1 MRLYSNFKFDS
12 MSQYWLI
19 TAFHLLTLIFLVNG
33 CGSDSAE
40 IIVPAEEGY
49 DWPSTER
56 DYWPTEGWREAP
68 MEQHNLDPEKMQK
81 AEDFANRDELSK
93 ALLVVR
99 NGYVVYEKY
108 FHGGSVEQSSNT
120 WSVTKSFTSALVGL
134 IWDRQM
140 IESTDQFMRDLMPE
154 YPQFHEIRLHHAL
167 TNTTGLSW
175 KEEGP
180 LWVEWIFSEDWVAH
194 ALERGQIAEP
204 GEKFY
209 YSSGNSQFLTA
220 LVEEKTGQSPGVIAK
235 RDLFDPLGIEFH
247 PLEEPIQYTRWED
260 YMEPLSQTWRRD
272 PMGIETAGFG
282 LYLTARDMAKFGY
295 LYLNRG
301 RWEDQRILSEDWV
314 KASTSEQV
322 TNIYGRYS
330 YGYQWYIT
338 LVAGEPSFLA
348 SGYGG
353 QIIGVVPSLDLVV
366 VLKYEAE
373 DPVHPV
379 SGSKHDDMRLFE
391 LVVRSV
397 VD

>member
-1 MRLYSNFKFDS
+1 
-12 MSQYWLI
+12 MS
-19 TAFHLLTLIFLVNG
+19 FL
-33 CGSDSAE
+33 
-40 IIVPAEEGY
+40 
-49 DWPSTER
+49 
-56 DYWPTEGWREAP
+56 
-68 MEQHNLDPEKMQK
+68 
-81 AEDFANRDELSK
+81 
-93 ALLVVR
+93 
-99 NGYVVYEKY
+99 
-108 FHGGSVEQSSNT
+108 
-120 WSVTKSFTSALVGL
+120 
-134 IWDRQM
+134 
-140 IESTDQFMRDLMPE
+140 PE
-154 YPQFHEIRLHHAL
+154 YPEFNQIRLHHAL

-194 ALERGQIAEP
+194 ALERGQVAQP
-204 GEKFY
+204 GERFY

-220 LVEEKTGQSPGVIAK
+220 LVMAKTGQSPGLLAK
-235 RDLFDPLGIEFH
+235 KELFTPLGIEFY
-247 PLEEPIQYTRWED
+247 PLDESIQYTRWEE

-295 LYLNRG
+295 LYLNQG
-301 RWEDQRILSEDWV
+301 RWGNQRILSEEWV
-314 KASTSEQV
+314 RASTSDQV

-379 SGSKHDDMRLFE
+379 PGSKHDDMRLFE

-397 VD
+397 LK